1 MVWCQNITAH
11 PQYLDKPWMSRFPDM
26 VAAIV
31 ELALAWLDQESAILM
46 AIAALDTKGIEEF

>member
-1 MVWCQNITAH
+1 
-11 PQYLDKPWMSRFPDM
+11 MSRFPDM